1 MARCLQVEVQTDGG
15 KEMVTTHDPSL
26 FSQVSD
32 RGAYVELRQSLSSQ
46 IPVISPAIDQTL
58 DFIAKLRKADG
69 SEIDIEVALGEALAN
84 AVVHGNREHS
94 AKHVFVTCRCTRDG
108 QVSIT
113 VQDQGQGFDSDTVP
127 DPTLPWNLLHT
138 SERGIFLMKT
148 LMDEVRFDQKGN
160 VVHMLKRANAES
172 VAERATR

>member
-1 MARCLQVEVQTDGG
+1 MEEEMATAHNLG
-15 KEMVTTHDPSL
+15 L

-32 RGAYVELRQSLSSQ
+32 RGAYAELRQSLSSQ

-84 AVVHGNREHS
+84 AVVHGNRERFG
-94 AKHVFVTCRCTRDG
+94 KQVFVTCRCTRDG

-113 VQDQGQGFDSDTVP
+113 VQDHGQGFDSDMVP
-127 DPTLPWNLLHT
+127 DPSTSWNRLRT
-138 SERGIFLMKT
+138 SGRGIFLMKA
-148 LMDEVRFDQKGN
+148 LMDEVRFDEKGK

-172 VAERATR
+172 VAEWGTR

>member
-1 MARCLQVEVQTDGG
+1 
-15 KEMVTTHDPSL
+15 MVTTHDPSL

-32 RGAYVELRQSLSSQ
+32 HGAYVELRQSLSSQ

-113 VQDQGQGFDSDTVP
+113 VQDQGKGFDSDSVP
-127 DPTLPWNLLHT
+127 DPRT
-138 SERGIFLMKT
+138 SSNRLRSSGRGIFLMKT
-148 LMDEVRFDQKGN
+148 LMDEVRFDQKGRA
-160 VVHMLKRANAES
+160 VHMLKRANAES
-172 VAERATR
+172 VAARGTR